1 MGFGQALVSGF
12 KNYVNFSGRAPRSEY
27 WFWVLWM
34 IIISI
39 ITATIDYQ
47 FFDSQ
52 PGPINTIFGLATFL
66 PSLAMGIRRLH
77 DIDRTG
83 WWTLI
88 ALTGIGLFVL
98 LVFAC
103 LKGTTGPNRFGPDP
117 LGGALNQP
125 ATA

>member
-12 KNYVNFSGRAPRSEY
+12 KNYVGFSGRAPRSEY

-103 LKGTTGPNRFGPDP
+103 LKGTNGPNRFGPDP
-117 LGGALNQP
+117 LGGA
-125 ATA
+125 